1 MEFRCPLCVWIFD
14 GFGRVMEAER
24 GGVGGGDSMSL
35 FWILRHN
42 DNHSGLSGS
51 S

>member
-1 MEFRCPLCVWIFD
+1 MEFRCPLSVWIFD
-14 GFGRVMEAER
+14 GFGWVMEAER
-24 GGVGGGDSMSL
+24 GGVGGDSMSL